1 MMLRDAGPKEKAILA
16 ATTVVGTVFILVAD
30 SRMAG
35 MVLYIALSSLASMF
49 AVMYWTRSN
58 WRKTAPGRA
67 LMYINLLLA
76 ALGVWVTLSIWLTD
90 SIPFRDEVRSVLL
103 LGFVVV
109 MVNLI
114 LTLARVQNST
124 ARDLKA
130 FKRDLPDLFE
140 ENQ

>member
-1 MMLRDAGPKEKAILA
+1 
-16 ATTVVGTVFILVAD
+16 
-30 SRMAG
+30 MAG
-35 MVLYIALSSLASMF
+35 MVLYIALSSLAIVF

-90 SIPFRDEVRSVLL
+90 SIPFRDEVRSALL
-103 LGFVVV
+103 LAFVVV

>member
-1 MMLRDAGPKEKAILA
+1 MMLRDAGPKEKATLA
-16 ATTVVGTVFILVAD
+16 ATTAVGTVFILVAD

-35 MVLYIALSSLASMF
+35 MVLYIALSALAIVF
-49 AVMYWTRSN
+49 AGMYWTRSN

-76 ALGVWVTLSIWLTD
+76 ALGVWVTLSIWLKD

-103 LGFVVV
+103 LAFVVV

-114 LTLARVQNST
+114 LTLARVQNRT
-124 ARDLKA
+124 AHDLRAIK
-130 FKRDLPDLFE
+130 KELPDLFE
-140 ENQ
+140 GGA

>member
-1 MMLRDAGPKEKAILA
+1 MMLRDAGPKEKATLA
-16 ATTVVGTVFILVAD
+16 ATAVVGMVFILVAD

-35 MVLYIALSSLASMF
+35 MVLYIALSSLAIVF

-90 SIPFRDEVRSVLL
+90 AIPFRDEVRSVLL

-114 LTLARVQNST
+114 LTLARVQNRT

>member
-1 MMLRDAGPKEKAILA
+1 MMLRDAGPKEKATLA
-16 ATTVVGTVFILVAD
+16 ATTVAGAVFILVAD

-35 MVLYIALSSLASMF
+35 MVLYIALSSLAIVF